1 MKRRI
6 GTIKGKPIIE
16 GGGVNTLTDN
26 EILVENNKIIYR
38 EDGKLKELGNNN
50 NNDNNNSSSSSSRVL
65 PEEIGSI
72 EQYTYTL
79 DNYAN
84 VIGDKTYDITSLI
97 TYSEEL
103 GVFVISKANYDT
115 IKQRDSLN
123 GELYFSV
130 KSNNTSGLASYLADS
145 TTNTI
150 RVTTITGTDWM
161 PHKFYCP
168 DINSAYMMADFKNH
182 YREFYLI
189 VL

>member
-6 GTIKGKPIIE
+6 GAIKGKPIVE
-16 GGGVNTLTDN
+16 GCDFNTITNN
-26 EILVENNKIIYR
+26 EILVENSKIIYR
-38 EDGKLKELGNNN
+38 ENGELKELGN

-72 EQYTYTL
+72 KQYTYTL

-84 VIGDKTYDITSLI
+84 IIGDKTYDITSLI

-103 GVFVISKANYDT
+103 GVFVISKANYDN

-123 GELYFSV
+123 GELYFAV
-130 KSNNTSGLASYLADS
+130 VSNNTSWLASYLADS

-150 RVTTITGTDWM
+150 RATTITGTDWE

-168 DINSAYMMADFKNH
+168 NIDPSYLMADFKNH